1 LIFEYPPSIL
11 EKKEERTVRRTLF
24 ILTAVMLM
32 LSASVWAKGEQ
43 EVVPERDGDGYLSVN
58 ADDMQVRWMVEGE
71 NLSFEVD
78 APTTGWISVGFDP
91 TRVMK
96 DADFVIG
103 YVDGSSVV
111 VKDQFGN
118 GTFSHKADTELGAA
132 DDIIEAS
139 GSEQGGRTVI
149 RFTIP
154 INSGDEYDTV
164 LTPGELHTV
173 LIAYGPD
180 GEDNFTKK
188 HAMRTKV
195 SVKL

>member
-1 LIFEYPPSIL
+1 M
-11 EKKEERTVRRTLF
+11 RRAIF
-24 ILTAVMLM
+24 ILTAVLLM
-32 LSASVWAKGEQ
+32 LSASVWANGEQ
-43 EVVPERDGDGYLSVN
+43 EVVPERDSDGYLSVS

-71 NLSFEVD
+71 DLSFEVD
-78 APTTGWISVGFDP
+78 APTTGWIAVGFDP

-96 DADFVIG
+96 DANIVIG

-118 GTFSHKADTELGAA
+118 GTFSHKSDTELGGT

-149 RFTIP
+149 KFIIP
-154 INSGDEYDTV
+154 IDSEDEYDTI

-173 LIAYGPD
+173 LIAYGPN
-180 GEDNFTKK
+180 GADNFTTK

-195 SVKL
+195 SVRL